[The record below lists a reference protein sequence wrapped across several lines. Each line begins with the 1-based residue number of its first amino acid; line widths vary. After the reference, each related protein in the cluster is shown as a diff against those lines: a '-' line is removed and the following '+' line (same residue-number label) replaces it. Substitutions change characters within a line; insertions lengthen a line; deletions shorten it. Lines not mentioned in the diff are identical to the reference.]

1 MEVLLLFTVLIGM
14 SLLIL
19 LCGRDGS
26 RRPRKRR
33 QKSRRKRSA
42 KKNSPTLTQRI
53 FRAIPFIRL
62 AGQDKRKQ
70 QPAPPTAAELR
81 RKRRIEAVGR
91 AGERELLR
99 ILSEGLDPA
108 QYTILPN
115 IMLPNR
121 RGVTTEVD
129 FIVVSKFGVFVIESK
144 NFMGFIETDP
154 EARFWTH
161 TIPGKVTKQFKNPIH
176 QNNAHLFSL
185 EEATGIPLGVMYS
198 VTAFSDRAKFTT
210 PMPDGVCYFSG
221 IVDAIHAR
229 QTPQI
234 KAEQIPDIVAA
245 IREWDQSIPQ
255 ELRDA
260 HVENLRRR
268 HG

>member
-1 MEVLLLFTVLIGM
+1 MKSLLLVMVLVGI
-14 SLLIL
+14 SFLIL
-19 LCGRDGS
+19 LCGGDGRRRS
-26 RRPRKRR
+26 RKGRAKP
-33 QKSRRKRSA
+33 RRKRPA
-42 KKNSPTLTQRI
+42 R
-53 FRAIPFIRL
+53 
-62 AGQDKRKQ
+62 QDKREQ
-70 QPAPPTAAELR
+70 PPAPPTAAELR
-81 RKRRIEAVGR
+81 LKRRIEAVGR

-129 FIVVSKFGVFVIESK
+129 FIVVSEFGVFVIESK
-144 NFMGFIETDP
+144 NFMGFIEANP
-154 EARFWTH
+154 SAQFWTH
-161 TIPGKVTKQFKNPIH
+161 TIPDKVVKQFNNPIR

-185 EEATGIPLGVMYS
+185 EEATGLPLSVMYS
-198 VTAFSDRAKFTT
+198 ITAFSDRARFTT
-210 PMPDGVCYFSG
+210 PIPDGVCYFSG
-221 IVDAIHAR
+221 IIDAIHAR

-234 KAEQIPDIVAA
+234 KPEQIPDIVEA
-245 IREWDQSIPQ
+245 IREWDMSIPQ